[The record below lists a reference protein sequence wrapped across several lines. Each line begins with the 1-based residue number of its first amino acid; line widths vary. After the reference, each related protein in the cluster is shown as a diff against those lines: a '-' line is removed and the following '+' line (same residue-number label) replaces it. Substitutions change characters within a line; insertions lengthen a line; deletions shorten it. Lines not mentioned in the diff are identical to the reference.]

1 MVVEAETTDVA
12 VPGPNPGPNTGPDTG
27 ADPDPDPDPDT
38 VPGRPWGPEPV
49 LRLLAHVDAG
59 TTDLAER
66 LLEVPLDYYRD
77 PGRFGRELELCRRT
91 PLALV
96 PTAQVRQPHD
106 FVVREVLGTSVL
118 VSRGDDGVARAF
130 LNYCRHRGGKPA
142 QGCGTARRHTCPY
155 HAWTY
160 DSAGRLTGL
169 PGPAGFDQL
178 EKDDYG
184 LVALPTEERHGL
196 VWVVLTAGLPIDVA
210 AHLGPLDA
218 ELAAWDLGSA
228 EYLTER
234 EIEAEVN
241 WKAAIEAFAENY
253 HFPYVHKNSIV
264 GQNTVADTAT
274 YDGYGLHHR
283 LGFASPWIDAAR
295 HDSDITDPL
304 AYMVFIYWI
313 FPNLTLAMSPV
324 GVEILDIL
332 PAAAATTA
340 TATTA
345 APRPPTRPLRPAPR
359 LDGHHAPSRRG
370 HPRRLSGALRGGA
383 RRRGG
388 RGLRRPA
395 RLRAGRPRRAARAHG
410 DRPQRNRRPARGDH
424 LHGGR
429 GPGHLSLRRRK
440 GPPEHPGSLVSPCP
454 SASWTSAASSR
465 LSTPPCRARTLRAP
479 ASTMPSPPS
488 CARSEPRATPPW
500 SGPPPPSTGST
511 CPTACGSHSR
521 R

>member
-1 MVVEAETTDVA
+1 MVVEAETTDA
-12 VPGPNPGPNTGPDTG
+12 AAAGPGPGSGCPS
-27 ADPDPDPDPDT
+27 
-38 VPGRPWGPEPV
+38 GRPAGPEPV
-49 LRLLAHVDAG
+49 LRLLAHVEAG
-59 TTDLAER
+59 TTDLAEH

-77 PGRFGRELELCRRT
+77 PDRCRRELDLCRRT

-96 PTAQVRQPHD
+96 PTAQLPDPHD

-118 VSRGDDGVARAF
+118 VSRGGDGVARAF

-160 DSAGRLTGL
+160 DSAGRLIGL

-196 VWVVLTAGLPIDVA
+196 VWVVLTAGAPIDVA
-210 AHLGPLDA
+210 AHLGPLDT
-218 ELAAWDLGSA
+218 ELAAWDLGCA

-234 EIEAEVN
+234 EIEADVN

-274 YDGYGLHHR
+274 YDGFGIHHR
-283 LGFASPWIDAAR
+283 LGFASPWIDTAR
-295 HDSDITDPL
+295 SDPDITDPL

-332 PAAAATTA
+332 PAVATTTALAATAQPGRCVLRHGWMA
-340 TATTA
+340 TQ
-345 APRPPTRPLRPAPR
+345 PAPDDATR
-359 LDGHHAPSRRG
+359 KGYWELYEAVHAAVVDEDFGVLPG
-370 HPRRLSGALRGGA
+370 CGQGA
-383 RRRGG
+383 RDGQHEHMVIG
-388 RGLRRPA
+388 RNEIGVQHVVTTFMEA
-395 RLRAGRPRRAARAHG
+395 
-410 DRPQRNRRPARGDH
+410 
-424 LHGGR
+424 
-429 GPGHLSLRRRK
+429 
-440 GPPEHPGSLVSPCP
+440 V
-454 SASWTSAASSR
+454 
-465 LSTPPCRARTLRAP
+465 AP
-479 ASTMPSPPS
+479 AT
-488 CARSEPRATPPW
+488 
-500 SGPPPPSTGST
+500 
-511 CPTACGSHSR
+511 
-521 R
+521 